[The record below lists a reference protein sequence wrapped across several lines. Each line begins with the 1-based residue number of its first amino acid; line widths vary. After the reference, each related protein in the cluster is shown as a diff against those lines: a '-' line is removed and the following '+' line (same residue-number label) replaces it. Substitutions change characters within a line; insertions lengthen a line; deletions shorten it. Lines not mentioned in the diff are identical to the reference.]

1 MLTRLIW
8 IVCRLGIKL
17 FLLFQS
23 SESDGSWDNPSE
35 DSDDSDDAPPDPESH
50 AKNFMRLDNFIAEC
64 IR

>member
-1 MLTRLIW
+1 M
-8 IVCRLGIKL
+8 KL

-64 IR
+64 IRWFN